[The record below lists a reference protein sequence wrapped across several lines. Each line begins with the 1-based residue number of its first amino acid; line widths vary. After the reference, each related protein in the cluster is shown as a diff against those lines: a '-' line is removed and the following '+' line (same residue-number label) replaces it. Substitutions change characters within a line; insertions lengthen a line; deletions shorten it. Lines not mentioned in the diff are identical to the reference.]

1 MARTRRLKI
10 LGDEAYYHIV
20 SKTVGGEYYLGDVEK
35 EKLLSLIKRYSSL
48 YFVKVIGFCIMDNHF
63 HLLVKTI
70 NNSEIP
76 DDAVI
81 GRIASFYKTK
91 AADITEDQ
99 LKKYRDKLTDISE
112 YVKDIKVQFSRWYNK
127 INNRSGYFWGDRFKS
142 VLIENGNALLNCLA
156 YIDLNPVRA
165 GITRRPEGYR
175 WSGISYRLA
184 KGEPRDTDS
193 FLSFDG
199 IEVGCIEDYIGFI
212 YRVGKESCFEGEGT
226 AKGKIAESDK
236 AELNLWSHRVRYFS
250 DTLVIGSKSFIESS
264 YKRFGHL
271 LEKKDRSPHKLPIS
285 DGMFSVR
292 RLKLKC

>member
-1 MARTRRLKI
+1 MGVAMARTRRLKI

-35 EKLLSLIKRYSSL
+35 EKLLSLIKKYSSF
-48 YFVKVIGFCIMDNHF
+48 YFIKVIGFCVMDNHF

-76 DDAVI
+76 NDAVI
-81 GRIASFYKTK
+81 GRIADFYKIK
-91 AADITEDQ
+91 AKDITDDQ

-127 INNRSGYFWGDRFKS
+127 INNRRGYFWGDRFKS

-156 YIDLNPVRA
+156 YVDLNPVRA
-165 GITRRPEGYR
+165 GICNRPEEYR
-175 WSGISYRLA
+175 WSSISYRLA
-184 KGEPRDTDS
+184 KGVDD

-199 IEVGCIEDYIGFI
+199 IEIDGVEEYIAFI
-212 YRVGKESCFEGEGT
+212 YRAGKESRFEGE
-226 AKGKIAESDK
+226 DK
-236 AELNLWSHRVRYFS
+236 AKIDENDKADLNIWSHRVRYFS

-264 YKRFGHL
+264 YKKFEHL
-271 LEKKDRSPHKLPIS
+271 LKKKDRKAHKLPIS
-285 DGMFSVR
+285 EGMFSIR
-292 RLKLKC
+292 QLKTAYP